1 MTRRRITSVV
11 MVLAL
16 VCSLMVVYTP
26 GIANAKEPA
35 EEENI
40 YKEELLQ
47 TQYTYGDWTY
57 EVYTEDH
64 SKCFITKY
72 NGTDTNVVIPSMIE
86 GKTVVLLK
94 ANAFQDNKTIQSVY
108 IPDTVRYLTNNTY
121 DGRTF
126 EGCTALTSVRFP
138 EGLKY
143 IPIECFKN
151 CTSLTTIVIPDSV
164 EGIGREA
171 FLGCRS
177 LRDITL
183 GSNVSSIGSMCFSY
197 CDSLVSITLP
207 KSLFTKDSNAN
218 GILGHA
224 YNESTALKNV
234 TIEPGGDVIPSGLFS
249 GCYSLTNIVIPEGI
263 KYIYSGAFQD
273 CTSLRNITLPNSI
286 EYIGD
291 GAFYNCKN
299 LNTIKLGQ
307 NVKKICSDNYSPTS
321 PFTYMSN
328 LKDFYNYSMDTKY
341 NAKGLFDDAGLVTL
355 HGLKGSTTEAYAAQ
369 YNIPFVPLPDTAMLR
384 MYNPYSGEHLYT
396 SDQNEK
402 EYLQISGWNYEGLAW
417 IESSKA
423 KTPVYRFYNPLS
435 GEHHYTMDEGE
446 KDYLAGIGWNYEG
459 VGWKSSDDGT
469 PVYRLFNPNNPGPA
483 AHHYTTDKHEKEVL
497 VSNGWNDEG
506 IGWYGL

>member
-1 MTRRRITSVV
+1 MTRRGITSVV

-57 EVYTEDH
+57 EVLTDDH
-64 SKCFITKY
+64 SKCSIVKY

-86 GKTVVLLK
+86 GKTVVRLNDYSFRN
-94 ANAFQDNKTIQSVY
+94 NAVIQSVY
-108 IPDTVRYLTNNTY
+108 IPDSVINLYSGN
-121 DGRTF
+121 GGCTF
-126 EGCTALTSVRFP
+126 EGCKALTSVRLP
-138 EGLKY
+138 EGLKK
-143 IPIECFKN
+143 IPGGCFSG
-151 CTSLTTIVIPDSV
+151 CTTLTKIAIPDSV
-164 EGIGREA
+164 ESIGGSA
-171 FLGCRS
+171 FWRCQS
-177 LRDITL
+177 LKDVTL
-183 GSNVSSIGSMCFSY
+183 GSNVSSIGGSCFLG

-207 KSLFTKDSNAN
+207 KSLFTKDSSAN
-218 GILGHA
+218 GIFEHN

-234 TIEPGGDVIPSGLFS
+234 TIEPGGDIIPKGLFFE
-249 GCYSLTNIVIPEGI
+249 CDSLTNIVIPEGI
-263 KYIYSGAFQD
+263 KEIYSYAFED
-273 CTSLRNITLPNSI
+273 CTSLSNITLPNSI

-291 GAFYNCKN
+291 GAFDNCKN
-299 LNTIKLGQ
+299 LNTINLGQ
-307 NVKKICSDNYSPTS
+307 NVRNIGSGNYGAWS
-321 PFTYMSN
+321 PFRYMSN

-341 NAKGLFDDAGLVTL
+341 NAKGLFNDAGLVTL
-355 HGLKGSTTEAYAAQ
+355 HGLKGSTTEAYASQ

-423 KTPVYRFYNPLS
+423 KTPVYRLYNPLS

-483 AHHYTTDKHEKEVL
+483 AHHYTTDAYERSVL
-497 VSNGWNDEG
+497 ISTGWNDEG